1 MFPMKY
7 LHVIES
13 EKRGDKVVLVRRKE
27 EDDCD
32 LLAFAW
38 IYREKRYFICSGSNI
53 SDGELNI
60 RRRLRQ
66 ESGEIIAELE
76 SLTMV
81 IDQPKAYE
89 LYYTCC
95 AMVDRHNRFW

>member
-38 IYREKRYFICSGSNI
+38 IYREKWYFICSHYKEGVLYVDIKQLGVVVSVNI
-53 SDGELNI
+53 MKVWET
-60 RRRLRQ
+60 Q
-66 ESGEIIAELE
+66 CFC
-76 SLTMV
+76 V
-81 IDQPKAYE
+81 IQNQREYALQHTSKHA
-89 LYYTCC
+89 
-95 AMVDRHNRFW
+95 